1 MTPTPTE
8 REFAVE
14 VVRRLR
20 AAGFEALWAGGC
32 VRDELLGQAPKDYDV
47 ATSALPEEVRRLF
60 RRTVAV
66 GEAFGVV
73 EVLGPRTSGSPLKVQ
88 VATFRSD
95 GAYSDGR
102 RPDAVTFSS
111 AREDAE
117 RRDFTINGMFF
128 DPLENR
134 LIDYVG
140 GQDDLR
146 SRVLRAIG
154 DPALRIAEDKLRMLR
169 AVRLAA
175 RFDFAVDPAAD
186 DAIRRMA
193 PEIVVVSAE
202 RVADEFRKML
212 VDRNRARAMR
222 LFMELGLAKPL
233 LPELPP
239 MCGLPQGLPRADG
252 PGLPPPGMPAV
263 TDWPSGDLWEHV
275 LLVLDRLGD
284 EPSFP
289 LAFAALLHDVGKP
302 RTVGRTP
309 ERYTFYGH
317 EHVGRRM
324 ASEIC
329 LRLKTSNEER
339 ERVEWLVEKHQILA
353 DVRQMRTSKV
363 KTLLAHPAIRD
374 LLALHR
380 ADALASDKS
389 DDHVVYCEQL
399 LREWSADDLN
409 PAPLL
414 TGHDLQRA
422 GVAPGPIYKRLLD
435 AVREGQL
442 EGTIK
447 TPQAARELVDGLLD
461 ASTN

>member
-1 MTPTPTE
+1 MTPTE

-20 AAGFEALWAGGC
+20 DAGCEALWAGGC

-47 ATSALPEEVRRLF
+47 ATSALPDQVRRLF

-73 EVLGPRTSGSPLKVQ
+73 EVLGPRTPAGPLKVQ

-128 DPLENR
+128 DPLESR

-146 SRVLRAIG
+146 SRVLRA
-154 DPALRIAEDKLRMLR
+154 
-169 AVRLAA
+169 VRLAG
-175 RFDFAVDPAAD
+175 RFDFAVDPATA

-212 VDRNRARAMR
+212 VDRNRVRAMR
-222 LFMELGLAKPL
+222 MFMDFGLAKPL
-233 LPELPP
+233 LPELLP

-263 TDWPSGDLWEHV
+263 TNWASGDLWEHV

-447 TPQAARELVDGLLD
+447 TPQAARELVDGLLAAD
-461 ASTN
+461 EKFV